1 MSNTKTLKNRR
12 FRVNQ
17 LLKAPV
23 RQTRRFQRQAG
34 KRFLVKPAHLRF
46 SNVNNYSNNNWN
58 NYSNYENNNINHMRA
73 LVESRKSIMPSQ
85 RYYNNA
91 YLTPNQAKL
100 FANIS
105 LQYNTPEEMYNR
117 LFRNNIT
124 NKNRNALRK
133 KINAL
138 YH

>member
-1 MSNTKTLKNRR
+1 MKNRR

-17 LLKAPV
+17 LLKAPMK
-23 RQTRRFQRQAG
+23 QTRRLQRQAG
-34 KRFLVKPAHLRF
+34 KRYLVKPSHLRF

-58 NYSNYENNNINHMRA
+58 NYSNYEKNNVNHVKA
-73 LVESRKSIMPSQ
+73 LIESRKSIVPTRSQ
-85 RYYNNA
+85 YKNVA
-91 YLTPNQAKL
+91 FTPNQAKL

-117 LFRNNIT
+117 LYQKNIS
-124 NKNRNALRK
+124 NKNRNILGK